1 MLVQLK
7 GLGVRVYKTSAS
19 RTHYCCSCTAAG
31 STPSAF
37 MRASDATGCKGRVAT
52 SVGCRLNQTR
62 DQDGFPSGQEVS
74 HLFIALH
81 GSAKPW
87 PLSLCRAKSVGRM
100 SHSWRSMMCGGTSRL
115 FPPESRLFPRES
127 RLFPLA
133 IGEPKMPPGAL
144 NSPQTSSSPTK
155 TLKTLEKH
163 PLFPLSLSLPLYP
176 PLPSSYSL
184 PLALLYRWTCAVAM
198 QFSFSTTNQSSSSRN
213 LRPAASALDK
223 QLDL

>member
-1 MLVQLK
+1 
-7 GLGVRVYKTSAS
+7 
-19 RTHYCCSCTAAG
+19 
-31 STPSAF
+31 

-87 PLSLCRAKSVGRM
+87 PSSLCRAKSVGRM

-163 PLFPLSLSLPLYP
+163 PLFPLFPPSPSLSLSLYTLPFPL
-176 PLPSSYSL
+176 LIPSLS
-184 PLALLYRWTCAVAM
+184 P
-198 QFSFSTTNQSSSSRN
+198 SFTDGLVQ
-213 LRPAASALDK
+213 
-223 QLDL
+223 

>member
-163 PLFPLSLSLPLYP
+163 PLFPLFPPSPSLSLSLPLYP

-198 QFSFSTTNQSSSSRN
+198 QFF
-213 LRPAASALDK
+213 L
-223 QLDL
+223 

>member
-1 MLVQLK
+1 
-7 GLGVRVYKTSAS
+7 
-19 RTHYCCSCTAAG
+19 
-31 STPSAF
+31 

-52 SVGCRLNQTR
+52 CRLNQTR
-62 DQDGFPSGQEVS
+62 DQDGFPLGQEVS

-127 RLFPLA
+127 RLFPPA

-163 PLFPLSLSLPLYP
+163 PLFPLFPLSLSLSLSLYTLPFPL
-176 PLPSSYSL
+176 LIPSLS
-184 PLALLYRWTCAVAM
+184 P
-198 QFSFSTTNQSSSSRN
+198 SFTDGLVQ
-213 LRPAASALDK
+213 
-223 QLDL
+223 

>member
-1 MLVQLK
+1 
-7 GLGVRVYKTSAS
+7 
-19 RTHYCCSCTAAG
+19 
-31 STPSAF
+31 

-87 PLSLCRAKSVGRM
+87 PLSLSRAKSVGRM
-100 SHSWRSMMCGGTSRL
+100 SHSWCSMMCGGTSRL

-198 QFSFSTTNQSSSSRN
+198 QFF
-213 LRPAASALDK
+213 L
-223 QLDL
+223 